1 MCSLYGK
8 LRFSGTIDLTIILPT
23 AVEGD
28 RIAARQKSV
37 DYHVMNKALAGL
49 RILDL
54 THILSGPFGTMT
66 LADLGAEVIK
76 IEPLEGERT
85 RGLLANDQKHSIDGM
100 GAYFINL
107 NRNKKSVALDLK
119 SKEGRQLF
127 YRLVETADIVF
138 DNFSVGVTQKLA
150 IDYARLSE
158 VNPRIITCSIT
169 GFGSEGPGM
178 HRTAFDQV
186 VQAYGGNMSITGNDA
201 KHPQRSGV
209 PIADLGGSLYGMV
222 GVLTALY
229 ERERSGKGQHVDISM
244 LDGQIAMLSYMAT
257 MYFLSGEDPEPIGNS
272 HFVHVPYN
280 SFTTLDGSIVIAII
294 FDHFWTGLLDV
305 LKCDVLRQPE
315 YDHQPGR
322 LADKIK
328 IENKVAEIFA
338 TNTSAHW
345 LEKLEAE
352 RIPCAPVN
360 TFSQALD
367 DSQVKYRNMVVDI
380 GHPNGQ
386 KTRAPGNP
394 VKLSRTNQEDFT
406 PAPLLGQHT
415 DAVLSELLGMDDSEL
430 AKLRSQNI
438 IG

>member
-1 MCSLYGK
+1 M
-8 LRFSGTIDLTIILPT
+8 
-23 AVEGD
+23 A
-28 RIAARQKSV
+28 
-37 DYHVMNKALAGL
+37 KALTGL

-85 RGLLANDQKHSIDGM
+85 RGLLAQDPKHSIEGM

-119 SKEGRQLF
+119 SEDGRAIF
-127 YRLVETADIVF
+127 YELVKTADIVF

-158 VNPRIITCSIT
+158 INPRVITCSIT

-186 VQAYGGNMSITGNDA
+186 VQAYGGGMSITGDNIEQ
-201 KHPQRSGV
+201 PQRAGL

-229 ERERSGKGQHVDISM
+229 ERERSGQGQHVDISM
-244 LDGQIAMLSYMAT
+244 LDGQVAMLSYMAT

-280 SFTTLDGSIVIAII
+280 SFKTADGSIVIAII
-294 FDHFWTGLLDV
+294 FDHFWEGLLAV
-305 LKCDVLRQPE
+305 LDCDELRKPE
-315 YDHQPGR
+315 FDHQPGR
-322 LADKIK
+322 LANKTF
-328 IENKVAEIFA
+328 IENKVGEVFV

-345 LEKLEAE
+345 LELLEAQ

-360 TFSQALD
+360 TFSQALS
-367 DSQVKYRNMVVDI
+367 DSQVLHRNMVVDLP
-380 GHPNGQ
+380 HPNGQ
-386 KTRAPGNP
+386 LTRGPGNP
-394 VKLSRTNQEDFT
+394 VKLSRTNEENFEA
-406 PAPLLGQHT
+406 APLIGQHT
-415 DAVLSELLGMDDSEL
+415 DDVLGQLLGYDA
-430 AKLRSQNI
+430 AKLMMLREQKI

>member
-1 MCSLYGK
+1 M
-8 LRFSGTIDLTIILPT
+8 
-23 AVEGD
+23 A
-28 RIAARQKSV
+28 
-37 DYHVMNKALAGL
+37 KALTGL

-85 RGLLANDQKHSIDGM
+85 RGLLAQDPKHSIEGM

-119 SKEGRQLF
+119 SEDGRAIF
-127 YRLVETADIVF
+127 YELVKTADIVF

-158 VNPRIITCSIT
+158 INPRVITCSIT

-186 VQAYGGNMSITGNDA
+186 VQAYGGGMSITGDNIEQ
-201 KHPQRSGV
+201 PQRAGL

-229 ERERSGKGQHVDISM
+229 ERERSGQGQHVDISM
-244 LDGQIAMLSYMAT
+244 LDGQVAMLSYMAT

-280 SFTTLDGSIVIAII
+280 SFKTADGSIVIAII
-294 FDHFWTGLLDV
+294 FDHFWEGLLAV
-305 LKCDVLRQPE
+305 LDCDELRKPE
-315 YDHQPGR
+315 FDHQPGR
-322 LADKIK
+322 LANKTF
-328 IENKVAEIFA
+328 IENKVGEVFV

-345 LEKLEAE
+345 LELLEAQ

-360 TFSQALD
+360 TFSQALS
-367 DSQVKYRNMVVDI
+367 DSQVLHRNMVVDLP
-380 GHPNGQ
+380 HPNGQ
-386 KTRAPGNP
+386 LTRGPGNP
-394 VKLSRTNQEDFT
+394 VKLSRTNEENFEA
-406 PAPLLGQHT
+406 APLIGQHT
-415 DAVLSELLGMDDSEL
+415 DDVLGQLLGYDA
-430 AKLRSQNI
+430 AKLMMLRKQKI

>member
-1 MCSLYGK
+1 
-8 LRFSGTIDLTIILPT
+8 
-23 AVEGD
+23 
-28 RIAARQKSV
+28 
-37 DYHVMNKALAGL
+37 MNKALAGL

-85 RGLLANDQKHSIDGM
+85 RGLLANDPKNSIDGM

-119 SKEGRQLF
+119 SDQGRELF
-127 YRLVETADIVF
+127 YRLVKTADIVF

-150 IDYARLSE
+150 IDYAALSK
-158 VNPRIITCSIT
+158 VNSRIITCSVT
-169 GFGSEGPGM
+169 GFGSDGPGM

-229 ERERSGKGQHVDISM
+229 ERERSGQGQHVDISM
-244 LDGQIAMLSYMAT
+244 LDGQVSMLSYMAT
-257 MYFLSGEDPEPIGNS
+257 MYFLSGEDPKPIGNS

-280 SFTTLDGSIVIAII
+280 SFNTQDGSIVIAII
-294 FDHFWTGLLDV
+294 FDNFWTGLLDV
-305 LKCDVLRQPE
+305 LECDELRKAE

-322 LADKIK
+322 LANKTL
-328 IENKVAEIFA
+328 IETKVAEIFV
-338 TNTSAHW
+338 TNTSAYW

-360 TFSQALD
+360 TFSQALS
-367 DSQVKYRNMVVDI
+367 DSQVLHRNMVVDI
-380 GHPNGQ
+380 SHPNG
-386 KTRAPGNP
+386 KTTKAPGNP
-394 VKLSRTNQEDFT
+394 VKLSRSNQEDFT

-415 DAVLSELLGMDDSEL
+415 DAVLSELLDLGEDEL
-430 AKLRSQNI
+430 AAMRANNI

>member
-1 MCSLYGK
+1 
-8 LRFSGTIDLTIILPT
+8 
-23 AVEGD
+23 
-28 RIAARQKSV
+28 
-37 DYHVMNKALAGL
+37 MNKALAGL

-76 IEPLEGERT
+76 VEPLEGERT
-85 RGLLANDQKHSIDGM
+85 RGLLANDPKHSIDGM

-119 SKEGRQLF
+119 SDEGRELF
-127 YRLVETADIVF
+127 YRLVKTADIVF

-150 IDYARLSE
+150 IDYPRLSE
-158 VNPRIITCSIT
+158 INPRIITCSVT

-186 VQAYGGNMSITGNDA
+186 VQAYGGNMSITGDDPS
-201 KHPQRSGV
+201 HPMRSGV

-244 LDGQIAMLSYMAT
+244 LDGQVSMLSYMAT
-257 MYFLSGEDPEPIGNS
+257 MYFLSGEDPQPIGNS

-280 SFTTLDGSIVIAII
+280 SFNTQDGSIVIAII
-294 FDHFWTGLLDV
+294 FDNFWTGLLDV
-305 LKCDVLRQPE
+305 LECDDLRKPE

-322 LADKIK
+322 LANKTL
-328 IENKVAEIFA
+328 IETKVAEIFV
-338 TNTSAHW
+338 TNTSAYW

-360 TFSQALD
+360 TFSQALS
-367 DSQVKYRNMVVDI
+367 DSQVLHRNMVVDI
-380 GHPNGQ
+380 SHPNGETT
-386 KTRAPGNP
+386 KAPGNP
-394 VKLSRTNQEDFT
+394 VKLSRSNQEDFT

-415 DAVLSELLGMDDSEL
+415 DAILGELLDLNEDEL
-430 AKLRSQNI
+430 AAMRARNI
-438 IG
+438 IR

>member
-1 MCSLYGK
+1 
-8 LRFSGTIDLTIILPT
+8 
-23 AVEGD
+23 
-28 RIAARQKSV
+28 
-37 DYHVMNKALAGL
+37 MNKALTGL

-76 IEPLEGERT
+76 VEPLEGERT
-85 RGLLANDQKHSIDGM
+85 RGLLANDPKNSIDGM

-119 SKEGRQLF
+119 SAEGRQLF

-138 DNFSVGVTQKLA
+138 DNFSVGVTRKLA
-150 IDYARLSE
+150 IDYATLSR
-158 VNPRIITCSIT
+158 VNPRIITCSVT
-169 GFGSEGPGM
+169 GFGSDGPGM

-229 ERERSGKGQHVDISM
+229 ERERSGRGQHVDISM

-257 MYFLSGEDPEPIGNS
+257 MYFLSGEDPQPIGNS

-280 SFTTLDGSIVIAII
+280 SFTTLDGAIVIAII
-294 FDHFWTGLLDV
+294 FDNFWTGLLDV
-305 LKCDVLRQPE
+305 LECDALRKPE

-322 LADKIK
+322 LANKAL
-328 IENKVAEIFA
+328 IEDTVAEIFA
-338 TNTSAHW
+338 TNTSAYW
-345 LEKLEAE
+345 LKKLEAQ

-360 TFSQALD
+360 TFSQALT
-367 DSQVKYRNMVVDI
+367 DSQVKHRNMVVEI
-380 GHPNGQ
+380 SHPNG
-386 KTRAPGNP
+386 KTTRAPGNP
-394 VKLSRTNQEDFT
+394 VKLSRSNQEDFE

-415 DAVLSELLGMDDSEL
+415 EAVLSDLLNLDASEL
-430 AKLRSQNI
+430 SDLRARNI

>member
-1 MCSLYGK
+1 
-8 LRFSGTIDLTIILPT
+8 
-23 AVEGD
+23 
-28 RIAARQKSV
+28 
-37 DYHVMNKALAGL
+37 MNKALAGL

-85 RGLLANDQKHSIDGM
+85 RGLLANDTKNSIDGM

-119 SKEGRQLF
+119 SDEGRDLF
-127 YRLVETADIVF
+127 YRLVKTADIVF

-186 VQAYGGNMSITGNDA
+186 VQAYGGNMSITGNDVN
-201 KHPQRSGV
+201 HPQRSGV

-244 LDGQIAMLSYMAT
+244 LDGQVSMLSYMAT
-257 MYFLSGEDPEPIGNS
+257 MYFLSGENPQPIGNS

-280 SFTTLDGSIVIAII
+280 SFSTQDGSIVIAII
-294 FDHFWTGLLDV
+294 FDNFWTGLLDV
-305 LKCDVLRQPE
+305 LECDELRKPE

-322 LADKIK
+322 LANKTL
-328 IENKVAEIFA
+328 IETKVAEIFV
-338 TNTSAHW
+338 TNTSAYW

-360 TFSQALD
+360 TFSQALS
-367 DSQVKYRNMVVDI
+367 DSQVLHRNMVVDI
-380 GHPNGQ
+380 SHPNGQ
-386 KTRAPGNP
+386 TTKAPGNP
-394 VKLSRTNQEDFT
+394 VKLSRSNQEDFT

-415 DAVLSELLGMDDSEL
+415 DAVLSELLDVNQDEL
-430 AKLRSQNI
+430 AALRARNI

>member
-1 MCSLYGK
+1 
-8 LRFSGTIDLTIILPT
+8 
-23 AVEGD
+23 
-28 RIAARQKSV
+28 
-37 DYHVMNKALAGL
+37 MNKPLSGL

-85 RGLLANDQKHSIDGM
+85 RRLLADDPNHSIDGM

-107 NRNKKSVALDLK
+107 NRNKKSVAIDLK
-119 SKEGRQLF
+119 GDAGRHLF
-127 YRLVETADIVF
+127 YELAKKADIVF
-138 DNFSVGVTQKLA
+138 DNFSVGVTTKLK
-150 IDYARLSE
+150 IDYAHLSTI
-158 VNPRIITCSIT
+158 NPRIITCSVS
-169 GFGSEGPGM
+169 GFGSDGPGR

-186 VQAYGGNMSITGNDA
+186 VQAYGGSMSVTGDDA
-201 KHPQRSGV
+201 KHPLRAGL
-209 PIADLGGSLYGMV
+209 PIADLGGSFYGMI

-280 SFTTLDGSIVIAII
+280 SFKTQDGFIVIAII
-294 FDHFWTGLLDV
+294 FDQFWLDLLDV
-305 LKCDVLRQPE
+305 LDCDELRHPE
-315 YDHQPGR
+315 FNHQPGR
-322 LADKIK
+322 LANKAL
-328 IENKVAEIFA
+328 IESRIGEIFA
-338 TNTSAHW
+338 TRNSNFW
-345 LEKLEAE
+345 LEQLEAK

-360 TFSQALD
+360 TFSQALSD
-367 DSQVKYRNMVVDI
+367 PQVLHRDMVVEL
-380 GHPNGQ
+380 GHPNG
-386 KTRAPGNP
+386 KSTKGPGLP
-394 VKLSRTNQEDFT
+394 VKLSRTNAAAFT

-415 DAVLSELLGMDDSEL
+415 DAVLSELLDYNDDDL
-430 AKLRSQNI
+430 AALRKDGV

>member
-1 MCSLYGK
+1 MPKWPPPKSQ
-8 LRFSGTIDLTIILPT
+8 LTHEL
-23 AVEGD
+23 
-28 RIAARQKSV
+28 
-37 DYHVMNKALAGL
+37 MNKALAGL

-85 RGLLANDQKHSIDGM
+85 RGLLANDPNNSIDGM

-119 SKEGRQLF
+119 SEEGRQLF
-127 YRLVETADIVF
+127 YRLVKTADIVF

-150 IDYARLSE
+150 IDYATLSE
-158 VNPRIITCSIT
+158 INPRIITCSVT

-186 VQAYGGNMSITGNDA
+186 VQAYGGNMSITGDDA
-201 KHPQRSGV
+201 KHPLRSGV

-244 LDGQIAMLSYMAT
+244 LDGQVSMLSYMAT
-257 MYFLSGEDPEPIGNS
+257 MYFLSGKDPEPIGNS

-280 SFTTLDGSIVIAII
+280 SFKTRDGFIVIAII

-305 LKCDVLRQPE
+305 LDCDALRKLE

-322 LADKIK
+322 LADKTT
-328 IENKVAEIFA
+328 IENKVAEIFI
-338 TNTSAHW
+338 TNTSEFW

-352 RIPCAPVN
+352 RIPCAPIN
-360 TFSQALD
+360 TFSQALS
-367 DSQVKYRNMVVDI
+367 DSQILYRNMVVDI
-380 GHPNGQ
+380 SHPNGETT
-386 KTRAPGNP
+386 KAPGNP
-394 VKLSRTNQEDFT
+394 VKLSRSNHEEFK
-406 PAPLLGQHT
+406 PAPLLGQDT
-415 DAVLSELLGMDDSEL
+415 DAVLGDLLNMGSDEL
-430 AKLRSQNI
+430 AALRAKNV

>member
-1 MCSLYGK
+1 
-8 LRFSGTIDLTIILPT
+8 
-23 AVEGD
+23 
-28 RIAARQKSV
+28 
-37 DYHVMNKALAGL
+37 MNKALAGL

-85 RGLLANDQKHSIDGM
+85 RGLLANDPKNSIDGM

-119 SKEGRQLF
+119 SDEGRDLF
-127 YRLVETADIVF
+127 YRLVKTADIVF

-150 IDYARLSE
+150 IHYARLSE
-158 VNPRIITCSIT
+158 VNPRIITCSVT
-169 GFGSEGPGM
+169 GFGSDGPGM

-186 VQAYGGNMSITGNDA
+186 VQAYGGNMSITGDDPS
-201 KHPQRSGV
+201 HPLRSGV

-244 LDGQIAMLSYMAT
+244 LDGQVSMLSYMAT
-257 MYFLSGEDPEPIGNS
+257 MYFLSGEDPQPIGNS

-280 SFTTLDGSIVIAII
+280 SFNTQDGSIVIAII
-294 FDHFWTGLLDV
+294 FDNFWTGLLDV
-305 LKCDVLRQPE
+305 LECDELRKPE

-322 LADKIK
+322 LANKTL
-328 IENKVAEIFA
+328 IENKVAEIFI
-338 TNTSAHW
+338 TNTSGYW

-360 TFSQALD
+360 TFSQALN
-367 DSQVKYRNMVVDI
+367 DSQVLHRNMVVDI
-380 GHPNGQ
+380 SHPNG
-386 KTRAPGNP
+386 KTTKAPGNP
-394 VKLSRTNQEDFT
+394 VKLSRSNQEDFT

-415 DAVLSELLGMDDSEL
+415 DAVLSELLDLGEDEL
-430 AKLRSQNI
+430 AAMRANNI